1 MRVPRLRCKYVS
13 SVGVEI
19 ECGIPDRDGIRWV
32 QAFEGSDS
40 RFSYGSDGSVAVPNC
55 YDSDAELR
63 YWAPIEEW
71 GRFVTVLRWLWEEI
85 GIRQNAS
92 CGNHIHVKLQ
102 QDWMQVLIHPKF
114 VRYFQRR
121 YINFARKQNNPE
133 KYIARTIGS
142 YSAFY
147 RWRNYQDLERQVRES
162 YQVSGSRY
170 RSINYWSL
178 GDSQRTLEFRIM
190 PWASCFMEHIN
201 MIVFV
206 VRTVEQYCDAVRKGK
221 IELECS
227 ETIIS
232 PIITSSLNTTI
243 LINYREVG
251 PQVIEVSRPQLLED
265 EVIEVSTI
273 L

>member
-19 ECGIPDRDGIRWV
+19 ECGIPDREGVRWV

-85 GIRQNAS
+85 GIKQNYT
-92 CGNHIHVKLQ
+92 CGNHIHIRMRD
-102 QDWMQVLIHPKF
+102 DWMQALVHPRFVKF
-114 VRYFQRR
+114 FQRC
-121 YINFARKQNNPE
+121 YLNFAQKQSDPQ

-142 YSAFY
+142 YSSFY
-147 RWRNYQDLERQVRES
+147 RWRSYQDLENQVRES

-170 RSINYWSL
+170 RSINYWSIH
-178 GDSQRTLEFRIM
+178 DSQRTLEFRIM
-190 PWASCFMEHIN
+190 PWAENFQEHLN
-201 MIVFV
+201 MILFT
-206 VRTVEQYCDAVRKGK
+206 VRSVERYCNAVYQGK

-232 PIITSSLNTTI
+232 PIITSQLNATI
-243 LINYREVG
+243 FIISPRR
-251 PQVIEVSRPQLLED
+251 S
-265 EVIEVSTI
+265 
-273 L
+273 